1 MGTVLPNSQCAMG
14 ALPSNHRITITDLF
28 SWISLDLKGIH
39 TLWVVA
45 KVLVTASSFHRPSG
59 MLHTLRQVIDQDWMQ
74 QSSVSIYNLSAAYVC
89 HSNQLHMLQ
98 FTIETKLN
106 MAIYQHSVGSLN
118 LQKRKT
124 TFQHMLPHQSKFFSL
139 PSLPKIRSKTKTGF
153 GKWQDVQAYPQR
165 FEVLSLVVSQRRR
178 PCHESKLTPWK
189 TWKKSFRKTKK
200 IWTSRSQNSHF
211 FPILGVICDLQSNVS
226 KIVSQ

>member
-28 SWISLDLKGIH
+28 SWISLHLKGIH

-118 LQKRKT
+118 LKKRKT
-124 TFQHMLPHQSKFFSL
+124 TFQHMLPHQSKFFFASL
-139 PSLPKIRSKTKTGF
+139 SSQNNIKNKNWVRKMTRCSSISSAIWGAFAGGLPTEAT
-153 GKWQDVQAYPQR
+153 
-165 FEVLSLVVSQRRR
+165 L
-178 PCHESKLTPWK
+178 PWK
-189 TWKKSFRKTKK
+189 QTHTLENLKK
-200 IWTSRSQNSHF
+200 I
-211 FPILGVICDLQSNVS
+211 L
-226 KIVSQ
+226 